1 MSSSLLSTLKS
12 ARQRNIY
19 VRKGQAC
26 ALFSSNM
33 VDEKTG
39 AHSSFEIINDCDKS
53 LNLVIAKIVFDVT
66 SMTTQYIN

>member
-1 MSSSLLSTLKS
+1 
-12 ARQRNIY
+12 
-19 VRKGQAC
+19 
-26 ALFSSNM
+26 M

-66 SMTTQYIN
+66 SMTTIHKLMKISIVFVIV